1 MKKMK
6 TNSTLPRRLAVAAAL
21 LVVASGSFAQKN
33 IEAAFANFKSD
44 KAVTISESRSRE
56 TDPASGQL
64 KERTERVDFSLDASK
79 KNLIDKL
86 CAAFDRDRD
95 ASYNEF
101 SHTGNGRSPQ
111 PILIG
116 NEISVGVG
124 KDMNYVVMAFADKT
138 TATDKPLNRTAYA
151 LEWANEARDSETITG
166 TFYVVY
172 GPIPQKHDLTFSW
185 SEPATTADAL
195 KRYREKARV
204 IDLSGLGQSLGDVG
218 SALADLRLGDF
229 GILADSLV
237 AMRQGVRYCRVCYNI
252 CDEECCEICSNPTRD
267 SRMVCVVEDVQ
278 DVMAIENTM
287 QYRGLYHVLG
297 GVISPMDGIGPSD
310 LQIESLVER
319 IRKGGVEEVILA
331 LSPTMEGDTT
341 NYYIDRKLEEFDIIV
356 TVIARGIAQN
366 DELQYTDEVT
376 LGRALAGRVPF
387 GK

>member
-229 GILADSLV
+229 GLLTDSLV
-237 AMRQGVRYCRVCYNI
+237 ASSGHSSLQPWLYLFRMQTRSYRKAVKQGKDVTYYLTSLLEHCKKEHSSLTD
-252 CDEECCEICSNPTRD
+252 DELKICS
-267 SRMVCVVEDVQ
+267 
-278 DVMAIENTM
+278 
-287 QYRGLYHVLG
+287 
-297 GVISPMDGIGPSD
+297 
-310 LQIESLVER
+310 
-319 IRKGGVEEVILA
+319 EELHRLLDI
-331 LSPTMEGDTT
+331 TKD
-341 NYYIDRKLEEFDIIV
+341 DFD
-356 TVIARGIAQN
+356 
-366 DELQYTDEVT
+366 
-376 LGRALAGRVPF
+376 RALLEQCIALLKKG
-387 GK
+387 